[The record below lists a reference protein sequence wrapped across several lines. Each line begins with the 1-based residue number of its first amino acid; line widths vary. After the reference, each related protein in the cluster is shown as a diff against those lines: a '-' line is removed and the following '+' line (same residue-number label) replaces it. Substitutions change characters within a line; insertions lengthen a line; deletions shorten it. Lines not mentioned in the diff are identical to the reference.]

1 MVAYPLLIA
10 ELLFSG
16 VKSQLIFVVMILI
29 NKYEAA
35 INIDEAFVQYQHQY
49 EELKKIFSFID
60 LPEAIIESEQFNSTI
75 LRNYYAN
82 AIDHNLLEVKTVKYI
97 LNKNIR
103 PTGAAERAV
112 YQYQK
117 AEEFLFSNLHEA
129 LSISLVYQLHKILIT
144 DLYNQNAD
152 TNLFNKSFKQP
163 EKLHAETE
171 LELDSLFE
179 FLNIDTEF
187 HPIIQSWMLHF
198 KILALPLFSE
208 SKNKF
213 ASLLQSFWLRKHNM
227 DLNGLLSLEHELYIK
242 KNEYLAYFIENKN
255 NENTQDHHLNEQIA
269 FGLKLHANQ
278 LTRMYQLLQSYF
290 RKQVDYDKLTPRQK
304 NIMNFVFE
312 RGYKLK
318 EIDDSIINKRQKLIM
333 YIIQHRGFVS
343 TKELVSE
350 FECNR
355 KTIQRDF
362 VHLLELNL
370 VKVIGQGS
378 ALKYSLNLD
387 NQKQDPI
394 HNYQSEYLKNSDE
407 NLELGSE

>member
-1 MVAYPLLIA
+1 
-10 ELLFSG
+10 
-16 VKSQLIFVVMILI
+16 MILI

-35 INIDEAFVQYQHQY
+35 INIDEAFLKYQHQY

-60 LPEAIIESEQFNSTI
+60 LPESIIENEQQNSSI

-82 AIDHNLLEVKTVKYI
+82 ALDHNLIDVKTVKYI

-103 PTGAAERAV
+103 PTGGNEKAV
-112 YQYQK
+112 YQYFL
-117 AEEFLFSNLHEA
+117 AEQYLFNNTQQPLSLA
-129 LSISLVYQLHKILIT
+129 LIYQLHKILIS
-144 DLYNQNAD
+144 DLYIQNPES
-152 TNLFNKSFKQP
+152 NIFNVNSFVQP
-163 EKLHAETE
+163 EKLHDETE
-171 LELDSLFE
+171 LELENLFD
-179 FLNIDTEF
+179 FLNDDNEF

-198 KILALPLFSE
+198 KILTLPMFSE

-213 ASLLQSFWLRKHNM
+213 ASLLQSFWLRKNDM

-242 KNEYLAYFIENKN
+242 KNEYLTYFLEYKNEENLSH
-255 NENTQDHHLNEQIA
+255 EQHLNEQIS

-278 LTRMYQLLQSYF
+278 LTRLHQLLQTYF
-290 RKQVDYDKLTPRQK
+290 RKQVDYDKLTSRQK

-318 EIDDSIINKRQKLIM
+318 EIDDSILNKRQKLIM

-362 VHLLELNL
+362 MHLLDLNL

-387 NQKQDPI
+387 NHKKEAIND
-394 HNYQSEYLKNSDE
+394 YQSKYIKDTEE
-407 NLELGSE
+407 NLEIDFE

>member
-1 MVAYPLLIA
+1 
-10 ELLFSG
+10 
-16 VKSQLIFVVMILI
+16 MILI
-29 NKYEAA
+29 NKYETA

-49 EELKKIFSFID
+49 DELKKIFSFID
-60 LPEAIIESEQFNSTI
+60 LPEEIVQTEQLNSAI

-82 AIDHNLLEVKTVKYI
+82 AIDHNLLEIKTVKYI

-112 YQYQK
+112 FQYYK
-117 AEEFLFSNLHEA
+117 AESYLFENTNQP
-129 LSISLVYQLHKILIT
+129 ISLGMVYQLENILIT
-144 DLYNQNAD
+144 ELYNQQAES
-152 TNLFNKSFKQP
+152 TLFNNKLFRQP
-163 EKLHAETE
+163 EKLNPETE
-171 LELDSLFE
+171 LELENLFE
-179 FLNIDTEF
+179 FLNNDTEF

-213 ASLLQSFWLRKHNM
+213 ASLLQNFWLRKHNM
-227 DLNGLLSLEHELYIK
+227 DLSGLLSLEHELYLK
-242 KNEYLAYFIENKN
+242 KNEYLSYFWKEKED
-255 NENTQDHHLNEQIA
+255 NEPSQEVHLNEQID
-269 FGLKLHANQ
+269 FGLTLHANQ

-290 RKQVDYDKLTPRQK
+290 RKQVDYDKLKPRQK

-318 EIDDSIINKRQKLIM
+318 EIDDSILNKRQKLIM

-362 VHLLELNL
+362 THLLELNL

-387 NQKQDPI
+387 NQNNSPI
-394 HNYQSEYLKNSDE
+394 SQYQSSYLKNSDE
-407 NLELGSE
+407 NLQLDN

>member
-1 MVAYPLLIA
+1 
-10 ELLFSG
+10 
-16 VKSQLIFVVMILI
+16 MILI

-35 INIDEAFVQYQHQY
+35 INIDEAFLKYQHQY
-49 EELKKIFSFID
+49 EELKKIISFID
-60 LPEAIIESEQFNSTI
+60 LPESIIENEQQNSSI

-82 AIDHNLLEVKTVKYI
+82 ALDHNLIDVKTVKYI

-103 PTGAAERAV
+103 PTGGNEKAV
-112 YQYQK
+112 YQYFL
-117 AEEFLFSNLHEA
+117 AEQYLFNNTQQPLSLA
-129 LSISLVYQLHKILIT
+129 LIYQLHKILIS
-144 DLYNQNAD
+144 DLYIQNPES
-152 TNLFNKSFKQP
+152 NIFNANSFVQP
-163 EKLHAETE
+163 EKLHDETE
-171 LELDSLFE
+171 LELENLFD
-179 FLNIDTEF
+179 FLNDDNEF

-198 KILALPLFSE
+198 KILTLPMFSE

-213 ASLLQSFWLRKHNM
+213 ASLLQSFWLRKNDM

-242 KNEYLAYFIENKN
+242 KIEYLTYFLEYKNEENLSH
-255 NENTQDHHLNEQIA
+255 EQHLNEQIS

-278 LTRMYQLLQSYF
+278 LTRLYQLLQTYF
-290 RKQVDYDKLTPRQK
+290 RKQVDYDKLTSRQK

-318 EIDDSIINKRQKLIM
+318 EIDDSILNKRQKLIM

-362 VHLLELNL
+362 MHLLDLNL

-387 NQKQDPI
+387 NHKKEAIND
-394 HNYQSEYLKNSDE
+394 YQSKYIKDTEE
-407 NLELGSE
+407 NLEIDFE

>member
-1 MVAYPLLIA
+1 
-10 ELLFSG
+10 
-16 VKSQLIFVVMILI
+16 MILI

-35 INIDEAFVQYQHQY
+35 INIDEAFVKYQHQY

-60 LPEAIIESEQFNSTI
+60 LPESIIENEQQNSSI

-82 AIDHNLLEVKTVKYI
+82 ALDHNLIDVKTVKYI

-103 PTGAAERAV
+103 PTGGNEKAV
-112 YQYQK
+112 YQYFL
-117 AEEFLFSNLHEA
+117 AEQYLFNNTQQP
-129 LSISLVYQLHKILIT
+129 LSLELIYQLHKILIS
-144 DLYNQNAD
+144 DLYIQNPES
-152 TNLFNKSFKQP
+152 NIFNANSFVKP
-163 EKLHAETE
+163 EKLNNETE
-171 LELDSLFE
+171 LELENLFD
-179 FLNIDTEF
+179 FLNGDNEF
-187 HPIIQSWMLHF
+187 HPIIQSWILHF
-198 KILALPLFSE
+198 KILTLPMFTE

-213 ASLLQSFWLRKHNM
+213 ASLLQSFWLRKNDM

-242 KNEYLAYFIENKN
+242 KNEYLTYFLEYKNEENLSH
-255 NENTQDHHLNEQIA
+255 EQHLNEQIS

-278 LTRMYQLLQSYF
+278 LTRLYQLLQTYF
-290 RKQVDYDKLTPRQK
+290 RKQVDYNKLTSRQK

-318 EIDDSIINKRQKLIM
+318 EIDDSILNKRQKLIM

-343 TKELVSE
+343 TKELVTE

-362 VHLLELNL
+362 MHLLDLNL

-387 NQKQDPI
+387 NHKKEAI
-394 HNYQSEYLKNSDE
+394 NEYQSKYIIDSEE
-407 NLELGSE
+407 NLEIDFE

>member
-1 MVAYPLLIA
+1 
-10 ELLFSG
+10 
-16 VKSQLIFVVMILI
+16 MILI

-60 LPEAIIESEQFNSTI
+60 LPEAIVESEQFNSTI

-103 PTGAAERAV
+103 PTGAAERAIF
-112 YQYQK
+112 QYQK
-117 AEEFLFSNLHEA
+117 AEEYLFSNLNET
-129 LSISLVYQLHKILIT
+129 LSIATVYQLQKILIT
-144 DLYNQNAD
+144 DLYNQNSD

-163 EKLHAETE
+163 ERLHPETE

-179 FLNIDTEF
+179 FLNVDTEF

-198 KILALPLFSE
+198 KVLALPMFSE

-227 DLNGLLSLEHELYIK
+227 DLNGLLCIEHELYVK
-242 KNEYLAYFIENKN
+242 KNEYLGYFIENKTL
-255 NENTQDHHLNEQIA
+255 ENAQGHHLNEQIA
-269 FGLKLHANQ
+269 FGLKLQANQ
-278 LTRMYQLLQSYF
+278 LTRMYELLQSYF

-370 VKVIGQGS
+370 VKVIGMGS

>member
-1 MVAYPLLIA
+1 
-10 ELLFSG
+10 
-16 VKSQLIFVVMILI
+16 MILI

-35 INIDEAFVQYQHQY
+35 INIDEAFLKYQHQY

-60 LPEAIIESEQFNSTI
+60 LPESLIENEQQNSSI

-82 AIDHNLLEVKTVKYI
+82 ALDHNLIDVKTVKYI

-103 PTGAAERAV
+103 PTGGNEKAV
-112 YQYQK
+112 YQYFL
-117 AEEFLFSNLHEA
+117 AEQYLFNNTQQPLSLA
-129 LSISLVYQLHKILIT
+129 LIYQLHKILIS
-144 DLYNQNAD
+144 DLYIQNPES
-152 TNLFNKSFKQP
+152 NIFNANSFVQP
-163 EKLHAETE
+163 EKLHDETE
-171 LELDSLFE
+171 LELENLFD
-179 FLNIDTEF
+179 FLNDDNEF

-198 KILALPLFSE
+198 KILTLPMFSE

-213 ASLLQSFWLRKHNM
+213 ASLLQSFWLRKNDM

-242 KNEYLAYFIENKN
+242 KNEYLTYFLEYKNEENLSH
-255 NENTQDHHLNEQIA
+255 EQHLNEQIS
-269 FGLKLHANQ
+269 FGIKLHANQ
-278 LTRMYQLLQSYF
+278 LTRLYQLLQTYF
-290 RKQVDYDKLTPRQK
+290 RKQVDYDKLTSRQK

-318 EIDDSIINKRQKLIM
+318 EIDDSILNKRQKLIM

-343 TKELVSE
+343 TKELASE

-362 VHLLELNL
+362 MHLLDLNL

-378 ALKYSLNLD
+378 AIKYSLNLD
-387 NQKQDPI
+387 NHKKEAIND
-394 HNYQSEYLKNSDE
+394 YQSKYIKDTEE
-407 NLELGSE
+407 NLEIDFE

>member
-1 MVAYPLLIA
+1 
-10 ELLFSG
+10 
-16 VKSQLIFVVMILI
+16 MILI

-35 INIDEAFVQYQHQY
+35 INIDEAFLKYQHQY

-60 LPEAIIESEQFNSTI
+60 LPESIIENEQQNSSI

-82 AIDHNLLEVKTVKYI
+82 ALDHNLIDVKTVKYI

-103 PTGAAERAV
+103 PTGGNEKAV
-112 YQYQK
+112 YQYFL
-117 AEEFLFSNLHEA
+117 AEQYLFNNTQQPLSLA
-129 LSISLVYQLHKILIT
+129 LIYQLHKILIS
-144 DLYNQNAD
+144 DLYIQNPESSI
-152 TNLFNKSFKQP
+152 FNANSFVQT
-163 EKLHAETE
+163 EKLNSETE
-171 LELDSLFE
+171 LELENLFD
-179 FLNIDTEF
+179 FLNGDNEF

-198 KILALPLFSE
+198 KILTLPMFSE

-213 ASLLQSFWLRKHNM
+213 ASLLQSFWLRKNDM

-242 KNEYLAYFIENKN
+242 KNEYLTYFLEYKNEENLSH
-255 NENTQDHHLNEQIA
+255 EQHLNEQIS

-278 LTRMYQLLQSYF
+278 LTRLYQLLQTYF
-290 RKQVDYDKLTPRQK
+290 RKQVDYDKLTSRQK

-318 EIDDSIINKRQKLIM
+318 EIDDSILNKRQKLIM

-362 VHLLELNL
+362 MHLLDLNL

-387 NQKQDPI
+387 NHKKEAIND
-394 HNYQSEYLKNSDE
+394 YQSKYIKDTEE
-407 NLELGSE
+407 NLEIDFE

>member
-1 MVAYPLLIA
+1 
-10 ELLFSG
+10 
-16 VKSQLIFVVMILI
+16 MILI

-35 INIDEAFVQYQHQY
+35 INIDEAFLKYQHQY

-60 LPEAIIESEQFNSTI
+60 LPESIIENEQQNSSI

-82 AIDHNLLEVKTVKYI
+82 ALDHNLIDVKTVKYI

-103 PTGAAERAV
+103 PAGGNEKAV
-112 YQYQK
+112 YQYFL
-117 AEEFLFSNLHEA
+117 AEQYLFNNTQQPLSLA
-129 LSISLVYQLHKILIT
+129 LIYQLHKILIS
-144 DLYNQNAD
+144 DLYIQNPES
-152 TNLFNKSFKQP
+152 NIFNANSFVQP
-163 EKLHAETE
+163 EKLHSETE
-171 LELDSLFE
+171 LELENLFD
-179 FLNIDTEF
+179 FLNGDNEF

-198 KILALPLFSE
+198 KILTLPMFTE

-213 ASLLQSFWLRKHNM
+213 ASLLQSFWLRKNDM

-242 KNEYLAYFIENKN
+242 KNEYLTYFLEYKNEENLSH
-255 NENTQDHHLNEQIA
+255 EQHLNEQIS

-278 LTRMYQLLQSYF
+278 LTRLYQLLQTYF
-290 RKQVDYDKLTPRQK
+290 RKQVDYDKLTSRQK

-318 EIDDSIINKRQKLIM
+318 EIDDSILNKRQKLIM

-362 VHLLELNL
+362 MHLLDLNL

-387 NQKQDPI
+387 NHKKEAIND
-394 HNYQSEYLKNSDE
+394 YQSKYIKDTEE
-407 NLELGSE
+407 NLEIDFE

>member
-1 MVAYPLLIA
+1 
-10 ELLFSG
+10 
-16 VKSQLIFVVMILI
+16 MILI

-49 EELKKIFSFID
+49 DELKKIFSFID
-60 LPEAIIESEQFNSTI
+60 LPEAIIQAEQLNSAI

-82 AIDHNLLEVKTVKYI
+82 AIDHNLLDVKTVKYI

-112 YQYQK
+112 FQYYK
-117 AEEFLFSNLHEA
+117 AETYLFENINQP
-129 LSISLVYQLHKILIT
+129 ISLAMVYQLENILIT
-144 DLYNQNAD
+144 ELYNQNAESS
-152 TNLFNKSFKQP
+152 LFNNRLFRQP
-163 EKLHAETE
+163 EKLNPETE
-171 LELDSLFE
+171 LELENLFE
-179 FLNIDTEF
+179 FLNSDTEF

-213 ASLLQSFWLRKHNM
+213 ASLLQNFWLRKHNM
-227 DLNGLLSLEHELYIK
+227 DLNGLLSIEHELYLK
-242 KNEYLAYFIENKN
+242 KNEYLGYFWKEK
-255 NENTQDHHLNEQIA
+255 NENEQPQDNHLNEQIA
-269 FGLKLHANQ
+269 FGLTLHANQ

-290 RKQVDYDKLTPRQK
+290 RKQVDYDKLKPRQK

-318 EIDDSIINKRQKLIM
+318 EIDDSILNKRQKLIM

-362 VHLLELNL
+362 THLLELNL

-387 NQKQDPI
+387 SQNHDPI
-394 HNYQSEYLKNSDE
+394 TQYQSSYLNNSDE
-407 NLELGSE
+407 NLQLDN

>member
-1 MVAYPLLIA
+1 
-10 ELLFSG
+10 
-16 VKSQLIFVVMILI
+16 MILI

-35 INIDEAFVQYQHQY
+35 INIDEAFLKYQHQY

-60 LPEAIIESEQFNSTI
+60 LPESIIENEQQNSSI

-82 AIDHNLLEVKTVKYI
+82 ALDHNLIDVKTVKYI

-103 PTGAAERAV
+103 PTGGNEKAV
-112 YQYQK
+112 YQYFL
-117 AEEFLFSNLHEA
+117 AEQYLFNNTQQPLSLA
-129 LSISLVYQLHKILIT
+129 LIYQLHKILIS
-144 DLYNQNAD
+144 DLYIQNPES
-152 TNLFNKSFKQP
+152 NIFNANSFVQP
-163 EKLHAETE
+163 EKLHDETE
-171 LELDSLFE
+171 LELENLFD
-179 FLNIDTEF
+179 FLNDDNEF

-198 KILALPLFSE
+198 KILTLPMFSE

-213 ASLLQSFWLRKHNM
+213 ASLLQSFWLRKNDM

-242 KNEYLAYFIENKN
+242 KNEYLTYFLEYKNEENLSH
-255 NENTQDHHLNEQIA
+255 EQHLNEQIS

-278 LTRMYQLLQSYF
+278 LTRLYQLLKTYF
-290 RKQVDYDKLTPRQK
+290 RKQVDYDKLTSRQK

-318 EIDDSIINKRQKLIM
+318 EIDDSILNKRQKLIM

-362 VHLLELNL
+362 MHLLDLNL

-387 NQKQDPI
+387 NHKKEAISD
-394 HNYQSEYLKNSDE
+394 YQSKYIKDTEE
-407 NLELGSE
+407 NLEIDFE

>member
-1 MVAYPLLIA
+1 
-10 ELLFSG
+10 
-16 VKSQLIFVVMILI
+16 MILI

-35 INIDEAFVQYQHQY
+35 INIDEAFVKYQHQY

-60 LPEAIIESEQFNSTI
+60 LPESIIENEQQNSSI

-82 AIDHNLLEVKTVKYI
+82 ALDHNLIDVKTVKYI

-103 PTGAAERAV
+103 PTGGNEKAV
-112 YQYQK
+112 YQYFL
-117 AEEFLFSNLHEA
+117 AEQYLFNNTQQP
-129 LSISLVYQLHKILIT
+129 LSLELIYQLHKILIS
-144 DLYNQNAD
+144 DLYIQNPES
-152 TNLFNKSFKQP
+152 NIFNANSFVKS
-163 EKLHAETE
+163 EKLHNETE
-171 LELDSLFE
+171 LELENLFD
-179 FLNIDTEF
+179 FLNGDNEF
-187 HPIIQSWMLHF
+187 HPIIQSWILHF
-198 KILALPLFSE
+198 KILTLPMFTE

-213 ASLLQSFWLRKHNM
+213 ASLLQSFWLRKNEM

-242 KNEYLAYFIENKN
+242 KNEYLTYFSEYKNEENLSH
-255 NENTQDHHLNEQIA
+255 EQHLNEQIS

-278 LTRMYQLLQSYF
+278 LTRLYQLLQTYF
-290 RKQVDYDKLTPRQK
+290 RKQVDYNKLTSRQK

-318 EIDDSIINKRQKLIM
+318 EIDDSILNKRQKLIM

-343 TKELVSE
+343 TKELVTE

-362 VHLLELNL
+362 MHLLDLNL

-387 NQKQDPI
+387 NHKKEAI
-394 HNYQSEYLKNSDE
+394 NEYQSKYIIDSEE
-407 NLELGSE
+407 NLEIDFE